1 MVQHH
6 IMARCPG
13 ETVQSVTVQ
22 CGHED
27 SLSTPTGRGSTCPK
41 TMRTFKCFWS
51 RWKPEAKRKPWR
63 VIPASSTRTGPLQ
76 CRAPACDP
84 VAGVGGGDVTL
95 FPLYSS
101 HSHVVLE
108 APRELFPQETSPSG
122 HMTSFPCMSLS
133 LSGVDGSRGR
143 KTPTSQGSGTLGCV
157 KLLAGSLCMPDSPH
171 PFSPHLILS
180 TWLLS
185 APPPPWPGSE
195 RVGSGQ

>member
-63 VIPASSTRTGPLQ
+63 SSL
-76 CRAPACDP
+76 
-84 VAGVGGGDVTL
+84 
-95 FPLYSS
+95 
-101 HSHVVLE
+101 
-108 APRELFPQETSPSG
+108 
-122 HMTSFPCMSLS
+122 
-133 LSGVDGSRGR
+133 
-143 KTPTSQGSGTLGCV
+143 
-157 KLLAGSLCMPDSPH
+157 
-171 PFSPHLILS
+171 
-180 TWLLS
+180 
-185 APPPPWPGSE
+185 PPPPELALCSAEPLLVTQWQEWVGEMSPSSPCTLLTPTLCWRHQESSSHRRPAHRVLDLRAHDLISVDVFVLVWGGWQQGQENPCLTGVRDSGMCEAPGREPLHARLPSPL
-195 RVGSGQ
+195 